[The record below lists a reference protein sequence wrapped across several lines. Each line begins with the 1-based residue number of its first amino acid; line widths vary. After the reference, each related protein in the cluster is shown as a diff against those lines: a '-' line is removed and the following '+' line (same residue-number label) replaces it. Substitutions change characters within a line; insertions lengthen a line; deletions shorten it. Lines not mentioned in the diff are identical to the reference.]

1 MTCSPKDTIE
11 TISETPALLF
21 AGVKTPLGM
30 LLYLFFLFLST
41 MGLKQLTG
49 KNISSIFKQRLQ
61 NINKISRQ
69 QINLRTQQT
78 TDNYKNSYKV
88 LFFVIA
94 VVTFVLTF
102 FFATGD
108 ILWIAILFSIII
120 VTLGVSSFLNY
131 LNNDSEVRSRLISTI
146 RGGVI
151 IGVGLSI
158 IILLLKWG
166 SEWFTGDVLIDFFFM
181 FTILYT
187 VIGSFALI
195 PIGQKK
201 VVKLFRK
208 EKNKI

>member
-1 MTCSPKDTIE
+1 MICSTKDTIE
-11 TISETPALLF
+11 TVNDTPALLF

-30 LLYLFFLFLST
+30 LLYLFFLFLSA

-49 KNISSIFKQRLQ
+49 RNISEIFKQRFR
-61 NINKISRQ
+61 NINKLSRN
-69 QINLRTQQT
+69 QINLRTKQT
-78 TDNYKNSYKV
+78 KDNYKDSYKI
-88 LFFVIA
+88 LFFVITVA
-94 VVTFVLTF
+94 TFILTF

-108 ILWIAILFSIII
+108 IQWIAILFAIII
-120 VTLGVSSFLNY
+120 ATLGVSSFLYY
-131 LNNDSEVRSRLISTI
+131 LNNENEVKNKLISTI

-158 IILLLKWG
+158 VVLLIKWG
-166 SEWFTGDVLIDFFFM
+166 SEWFTGDFIIDFFFM
-181 FTILYT
+181 FTIVYT

-201 VVKLFRK
+201 VVKLLKK